1 MEQRF
6 KCLQPQ
12 RDEGLPRQL
21 ENGSLRAPGSGGK
34 RHDVRSRFLANKY
47 ITVAVKVQDLGA
59 ENMKKYWKL
68 EELDQIPM

>member
-1 MEQRF
+1 MEQGF
-6 KCLQPQ
+6 DNIQSK
-12 RDEGLPRQL
+12 RDEGLSRQL

-34 RHDVRSRFLANKY
+34 RHDARSRSLANKY
-47 ITVAVKVQDLGA
+47 FAVAVKVQDLGA